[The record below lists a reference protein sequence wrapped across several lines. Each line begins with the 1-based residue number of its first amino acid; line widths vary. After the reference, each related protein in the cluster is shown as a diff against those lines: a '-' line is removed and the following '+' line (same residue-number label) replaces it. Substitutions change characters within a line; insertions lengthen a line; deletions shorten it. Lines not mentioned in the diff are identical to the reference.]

1 MCTLI
6 SVIPCLLDGRKE
18 EEKKPRWQPPKTTTT
33 PAPEQVSS
41 PKKSRAP
48 LPPSSTAISSTVG
61 SKPSEQKTTASASS
75 VTKDFT
81 KNSPLRSSSRMGFN
95 SSPKPFQPYTE
106 RTAQVSPVKS
116 PASSRSNLS
125 KGAEAPKESKVP
137 QQGGQVTMRGAGTPS
152 SAVKPPSERPLSARL
167 ANWEQKISESS
178 KPDVPA
184 TPKTSQ
190 AASTAVSCT
199 PKQVCTPAHPIST
212 PSRGDDEAVQMRP
225 KVRKSID
232 DEPTAHPVLARMSA
246 WEQMSSAQ
254 VVSDIKKVR
263 PGDCTPVKT
272 PGPKVQAPGPKTQT
286 PGPKTPAGNKSP
298 EKAAA
303 TPGKSSLTPGKSFK
317 DSILERASK
326 MNPGTA
332 AQAQGGASPGKSQ
345 GLSPKRASSAM
356 KSVQQK
362 LVQQTQS
369 TDMAER
375 LRQERMAELQAIQN
389 RWKNGIL
396 KDDKEDVQ
404 PEEVWNAS
412 SDDVCAYVAAC
423 ACVCMQE
430 FRGIL
435 CACFFPLTSREYF
448 GHTKLVYL

>member
-1 MCTLI
+1 MHTLI
-6 SVIPCLLDGRKE
+6 SVIPRLLDGRKE
-18 EEKKPRWQPPKTTTT
+18 EEKKPRWQPPKATTT

-48 LPPSSTAISSTVG
+48 LPPSSTAVSSAVG
-61 SKPSEQKTTASASS
+61 SKPSEQKTTVSASS

-81 KNSPLRSSSRMGFN
+81 KHSPIRSGSRVGFN

-106 RTAQVSPVKS
+106 RTARVSPVKS

-184 TPKTSQ
+184 TPKTGQ

-199 PKQVCTPAHPIST
+199 PKQVCTPAQPIST
-212 PSRGDDEAVQMRP
+212 PSQGDNEAVQLRP

-272 PGPKVQAPGPKTQT
+272 PGPKAQT
-286 PGPKTPAGNKSP
+286 PGPKTPAGKKSP

-317 DSILERASK
+317 DSILERASQ

-332 AQAQGGASPGKSQ
+332 AQAQGSASPGKSQ

-375 LRQERMAELQAIQN
+375 LRQERMAELQTIQN

-404 PEEVWNAS
+404 PEEVWDAS
-412 SDDVCAYVAAC
+412 SDDVCVC
-423 ACVCMQE
+423 LCGSLCMCVHA
-430 FRGIL
+430 RI
-435 CACFFPLTSREYF
+435 
-448 GHTKLVYL
+448 